1 MSKLSEIYTAEE
13 LGDALEEA
21 IKKVHKMEQRVQEF
35 EEDRYCQGGCVVYQL
50 DKLKKFKDYFKDIR
64 DGIVMM
70 KSYCTV
76 VDKFQN
82 SVIFETLDR
91 LYDECTH
98 ALEGK
103 EWDS

>member
-1 MSKLSEIYTAEE
+1 MSKLTEMYTPEE
-13 LGDALEEA
+13 LGNALEEA
-21 IKKVHKMEQRVQEF
+21 IKKTHALQNRITEF

-50 DKLKKFKDYFKDIR
+50 DKLKKFKDMFKDIR
-64 DGIVMM
+64 DGIIMM